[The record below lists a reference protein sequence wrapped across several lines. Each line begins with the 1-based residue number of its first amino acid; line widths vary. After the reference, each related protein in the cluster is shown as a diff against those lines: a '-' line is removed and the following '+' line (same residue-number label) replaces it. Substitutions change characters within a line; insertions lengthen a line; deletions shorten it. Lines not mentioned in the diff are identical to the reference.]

1 MQKTYPWPFFHHP
14 FRSLGPTSCKESSQN
29 PASLQARGPASP
41 THRVRPS
48 SEHPQH
54 LRPQTRDSRRG
65 SPTPSHWELPLPRRE
80 SQSGRPPLSWALC
93 AHGPS
98 LSAVC
103 HTQFPRLSA
112 SLLAFL
118 QAGPVPG
125 RPPSLLGPIHE
136 SHLCWVPQ
144 TPLSPPQTN
153 GVLSKTLGCC
163 TQGQIYSLPGVAAS
177 GVGSQA
183 ICLSQHPCPALKW
196 G

>member
-1 MQKTYPWPFFHHP
+1 MP
-14 FRSLGPTSCKESSQN
+14 GPSVHM
-29 PASLQARGPASP
+29 A
-41 THRVRPS
+41 
-48 SEHPQH
+48 
-54 LRPQTRDSRRG
+54 
-65 SPTPSHWELPLPRRE
+65 
-80 SQSGRPPLSWALC
+80 
-93 AHGPS
+93 PS

-125 RPPSLLGPIHE
+125 RPPSLPGPIHE

-163 TQGQIYSLPGVAAS
+163 TQGQIYSLPRRGCQW
-177 GVGSQA
+177 GGQPSQGA
-183 ICLSQHPCPALKW
+183 ICLSQHPLSGSKMGLDAQQPILTALTSHLMAQVSRIDLSLAQVSRIDLSMA
-196 G
+196 